1 MDVAV
6 VRAMV
11 EALGGQVP
19 AEAVR
24 ATAAEVLLAQ
34 EQKTGILNT
43 VPVVVGNLLIAA
55 LRKRR
60 WVEEFGLV
68 MKSIIKMEISG
79 IIGLAI

>member
-11 EALGGQVP
+11 EAVGGRVP

-24 ATAAEVLLAQ
+24 ATAAAVLLAQ
-34 EQKTGILNT
+34 EQKTGILSI

-68 MKSIIKMEISG
+68 MKFIIKMELNG
-79 IIGLAI
+79 IIGLVI

>member
-6 VRAMV
+6 ARAMA
-11 EALGGQVP
+11 EAAGGQVT

-24 ATAAEVLLAQ
+24 VMAAEVLFPQ

-43 VPVVVGNLLIAA
+43 IPVGVGSLLIAA

-68 MKSIIKMEISG
+68 MKFIIKMELNG
-79 IIGLAI
+79 IIGLVI